1 MDIYCICQRWEEVS
15 QSQVKKMKKVW
26 VREGYKQDKAE
37 QRLVRNQINQFG
49 PDLRRI
55 VSHCRRMT
63 RRSDR
68 RIWKRPNR

>member
-1 MDIYCICQRWEEVS
+1 
-15 QSQVKKMKKVW
+15 MKKVW